1 MIFLVLFLLGIT
13 LDVWRLLW
21 SHMELPWWLWLKESG
36 YDVETRVQSFYQE
49 DPLQRE
55 WLPLQYSCL
64 ENSRGR
70 KPWGHKALE
79 MTNAFTLMNFKP
91 FFFFLIYLKKK
102 SHWNFGNECID
113 SIDGFGPSG
122 HFGNTSSPYSV
133 QFSSVAQSCPTLCD
147 PMNCR
152 TPARPPCPS
161 PTPRV
166 YSNSCPLSWWCHPA
180 ISSSVI
186 PFSHFQSFPAL
197 GSFQMS
203 QFFPSSG
210 QSIRVSTS
218 ASVFPMNIQD
228 WFPFGWTDWI
238 SL

>member
-1 MIFLVLFLLGIT
+1 M
-13 LDVWRLLW
+13 WRLGFNPSIRKIPFKGNGYHSSILAWRIPEAENPEVTKRWTWLMLSLLW
-21 SHMELPWWLWLKESG
+21 ILSL
-36 YDVETRVQSFYQE
+36 
-49 DPLQRE
+49 
-55 WLPLQYSCL
+55 
-64 ENSRGR
+64 
-70 KPWGHKALE
+70 
-79 MTNAFTLMNFKP
+79 
-91 FFFFLIYLKKK
+91 FFFLIYLKKK
-102 SHWNFGNECID
+102 SHWNFGNDCID